1 MSATAFHMRNEIEL
15 LHEVNAGILDNL
27 ECPKCQHKAVSA
39 WVTRPE
45 PETFRT
51 WLICA
56 NCDFWSHIINSTMPP
71 FFSEDRV
78 RVDLQEKDAA
88 ILKSMRLKAT
98 RTPAEG
104 F

>member
-1 MSATAFHMRNEIEL
+1 MRKEIEL
-15 LHEVNAGILDNL
+15 LQEVNAGILDNL

-39 WVTRPE
+39 WFTRPE
-45 PETFRT
+45 PETSRT
-51 WLICA
+51 WLICTD
-56 NCDFWSHIINSTMPP
+56 CGFWSHVINSTMPP

-98 RTPAEG
+98 RTPAER

>member
-1 MSATAFHMRNEIEL
+1 L
-15 LHEVNAGILDNL
+15 LHAVNAGKLNNL
-27 ECPKCQHKAVSA
+27 ECPKCQHKTVSA
-39 WVTRPE
+39 WFTRPE

-56 NCDFWSHIINSTMPP
+56 DCDFRSHVINSTMPP

-78 RVDLQEKDAA
+78 HGDLQETDAA
-88 ILKSMRLKAT
+88 ILKSMRLGAHPN
-98 RTPAEG
+98 RADG